1 MTASILTVDD
11 SPSLRMAIKIALT
24 GAGYAV
30 TEAGDGVEGLTKA
43 KGAKFDLII
52 TDLNMPNMD
61 GLTMIREL
69 RKDPAQC
76 GTPIIFLTT
85 ESDDAMKQQAKAA
98 GATGWL
104 VKPFPRTADQGLAQG
119 ARPVSGGDPIAAFR
133 VEAGDLLDQIEQG
146 LLDLTHRL
154 EDRDLIDAVFRGL
167 HTLKGSGAMFGFD
180 ALASFT
186 HHCETA
192 FDRVRKGLAPATQGL
207 VAVILSAKDH
217 MRALVDGDGTGLEA
231 AGAAILAELQREV
244 EAAAGNPV
252 VAAAPAQRGW
262 RLSFRL
268 PPESMANGTNPLML
282 LDELRELGQCTIVAR
297 TDRIPPLAELNPVEC
312 HIGWDVELLGD
323 VSRDDIDDVFLF
335 VMDDM
340 ELTVEEIGGA
350 AEATPEIADAPAIV
364 ATTATPEAAAATPG
378 KAVAKTGESV
388 RVPAE
393 RLDELMD
400 RVGELVIVH
409 SRLSQLA
416 NGSGADLVLRSISE
430 EIERLVSELR
440 DTMMVLRM
448 VPVASLFNRFRRLI
462 HDLARETGKTI
473 ELSTEGE
480 ATEVDKTVI
489 ERLADPMVHLIRNAC
504 DHGLEP
510 EDERLAAGKPA
521 TGHVRLSAHQAG
533 GEVLITIQ
541 DDGRGINRERVRAKA
556 EAQGLLQPGQQVSD
570 SELLHMIFHPGFST
584 AAAVTNLS
592 GRGVGMDVV
601 KRTIE
606 SLRGAIDITSKPG
619 EGSTV
624 VLRIP
629 LTLAII
635 DGLLVRVGEGR
646 YVIPL
651 AAVEECLELSL
662 EEDLRSRGRSFITLR
677 DRLVPFLR
685 LREMFETGT
694 RPDPHQKIVVIA
706 TGAERVG
713 LVVDQII
720 GSHQTV
726 IKSMSTLHRD
736 VSTFAGA
743 TILGDGGVA
752 LILDVVQLVTAGQHQ
767 EERLRAAG

>member
-1 MTASILTVDD
+1 M
-11 SPSLRMAIKIALT
+11 
-24 GAGYAV
+24 
-30 TEAGDGVEGLTKA
+30 
-43 KGAKFDLII
+43 
-52 TDLNMPNMD
+52 N
-61 GLTMIREL
+61 
-69 RKDPAQC
+69 
-76 GTPIIFLTT
+76 
-85 ESDDAMKQQAKAA
+85 
-98 GATGWL
+98 
-104 VKPFPRTADQGLAQG
+104 
-119 ARPVSGGDPIAAFR
+119 GDPIAAFR
-133 VEAGDLLDQIEQG
+133 VEAGDLLDQVEQG

-154 EDRDLIDAVFRGL
+154 DDRDLIDAVFRGL

-186 HHCETA
+186 HHCESA

-231 AGAAILAELQREV
+231 TGAAILAELQREV
-244 EAAAGNPV
+244 DAAAGEPP
-252 VAAAPAQRGW
+252 VAASAPTRKGW
-262 RLSFRL
+262 RLTFYL

-282 LDELRELGQCTIVAR
+282 LDELRDLGDCTITAR
-297 TDRIPPLAELNPVEC
+297 TDRLPPLAELNPVEC
-312 HIGWDVELLGD
+312 HVGWDVTLYGD
-323 VSRDDIDDVFLF
+323 ISRDDIDDVFLF

-340 ELTVEEIGGA
+340 ELTIKEIGTA
-350 AEATPEIADAPAIV
+350 PEAPAATPD
-364 ATTATPEAAAATPG
+364 TPAAAAVPAATGTAIAPEASATG
-378 KAVAKTGESV
+378 PAKATTKAGESV

-448 VPVASLFNRFRRLI
+448 VPVATLFGRFRRLI
-462 HDLARETGKTI
+462 HDLARETGKAI

-504 DHGLEP
+504 DHGLETA
-510 EDERLAAGKPA
+510 EERVAAGKPA
-521 TGHVRLSAHQAG
+521 TGQVRLSAHQAG

-541 DDGRGINRERVRAKA
+541 DDGRGIDRERVRAKA
-556 EAQGLLQPGQQVSD
+556 EAQGLIQPGQAVSD
-570 SELLHMIFHPGFST
+570 SELLQMIFHPGFST

-606 SLRGAIDITSKPG
+606 SLRGAIDIKSVPG
-619 EGSTV
+619 QGSTV

-677 DRLVPFLR
+677 DRLVPYLR

-726 IKSMSTLHRD
+726 IKSMSPLHRD
-736 VSTFAGA
+736 VAAFAGA

-752 LILDVVQLVTAGQHQ
+752 LILDVVQLVLAGQQQ